1 VPGTKRAVGNW
12 QNGFFS
18 SFVGPQTSIRPCL
31 GCKQG
36 RLLAGLLGSRGL
48 FFWSWPAIQQ
58 RRSQSPSRNQGH
70 SQAASAMHDVFLS
83 QVSELGASTS
93 STPGWRLG
101 EALHASR
108 LPVAARVSRTFSLPR
123 NAQFYS
129 ISSSRCQPA
138 IERWFQRSAGGDFLT
153 CFTPSISVWML
164 ECRG

>member
-1 VPGTKRAVGNW
+1 MPGTKRAVGNW
-12 QNGFFS
+12 KNGFFS

-108 LPVAARVSRTFSLPR
+108 LPVAARVSRTFSRMPLELPPQVSLPR
-123 NAQFYS
+123 SAQFYS
-129 ISSSRCQPA
+129 ISSSHWRPA
-138 IERWFQRSAGGDFLT
+138 TEHWFQRGTGGIF
-153 CFTPSISVWML
+153 
-164 ECRG
+164 